1 MKTSETQTELVK
13 ALLAAWA
20 EFPTITKEKNG
31 QAGNRQFKYAPHDV
45 ILEAVRPV
53 LLKNGLLLTHSPSGH
68 ELITRLDHVSGEWR
82 ESTTPVNKEHANLQS
97 LGIEFTYLRRY
108 ATQLM
113 LGIITE
119 EDTDG
124 VGDRKKRSGVNNA
137 EPRKENGALQGPSH
151 SPSRLIFDGMAP
163 EIQQDFRKRASHVE
177 AAMPDVGKAIEI
189 AEMILDDWPDQDR
202 QELKAGLAYLFDSK
216 TRSAMKRHTQVASI
230 TEANNRAA

>member
-20 EFPTITKEKNG
+20 EFPTITKEKSG

-45 ILEAVRPV
+45 ILDAVRPV
-53 LLKNGLLLTHSPSGH
+53 LLKHGLLLTHSPSGH
-68 ELITRLDHVSGEWR
+68 ELITRLDHASGEWR

-124 VGDRKKRSGVNNA
+124 MGDRKKRPGVNNMDD
-137 EPRKENGALQGPSH
+137 KSALQGSGQSL
-151 SPSRLIFDGMAP
+151 SPSRLIFEGMAP
-163 EIQQDFRKRASHVE
+163 EIQQDFRKRASHIQD
-177 AAMPDVGKAIEI
+177 AMPDVAKAIEV
-189 AEMILDDWPDQDR
+189 AEMILDDWPEQDR
-202 QELKAGLAYLFDSK
+202 QELKAGLSYLIDSK
-216 TRSAMKRHTQVASI
+216 TRSAMKRHRQVTSI
-230 TEANNRAA
+230 TEANKRAA